1 MSRLLFRLVL
11 GVSLCL
17 IQGCAPND
25 VFHKKSK
32 GKWVT
37 KKSYNQADTLV
48 IKDYALYNSRGKI
61 SLFAEKSHFEVDKDS
76 LLTVLLSSLK
86 KLGLENIKMKKGSN
100 IVDSTLYLQEGVRI
114 RHFDESYIY
123 KIAGDTRNSPALVLI
138 TFAHNQFFFTGFISS
153 GGMAG
158 SSGYTILSWL
168 SLFVFVVDQNEI
180 VYSRHIR
187 YKSDQVW
194 ADSED
199 EILAVPP
206 LAAVKQEHWDEL
218 VRRAM
223 KDYIKRMK

>member
-1 MSRLLFRLVL
+1 MGIMERTKLGLLVSSHWHIVGCIRFDLRDMTRLFCLLVL
-11 GVSLCL
+11 GVSVSL

-86 KLGLENIKMKKGSN
+86 KLGLENIKIKKGSN

-114 RHFDESYIY
+114 RHFDES
-123 KIAGDTRNSPALVLI
+123 R
-138 TFAHNQFFFTGFISS
+138 S
-153 GGMAG
+153 G
-158 SSGYTILSWL
+158 
-168 SLFVFVVDQNEI
+168 
-180 VYSRHIR
+180 
-187 YKSDQVW
+187 
-194 ADSED
+194 
-199 EILAVPP
+199 
-206 LAAVKQEHWDEL
+206 
-218 VRRAM
+218 
-223 KDYIKRMK
+223 